1 MNYDIT
7 FCQGDGCHRKEDC
20 HRYLAL
26 LHFRADP
33 NPNKKT
39 YISMTKPEN
48 PAQCDLFWRET
59 PTAPN
64 GA

>member
-7 FCQGDGCHRKEDC
+7 FCQGENCLRKEEC

-26 LHFRADP
+26 LHFRADK

-39 YISMTKPEN
+39 YISMVKLSN

-59 PTAPN
+59 STAPN

>member
-7 FCQGDGCHRKEDC
+7 FCQGDGCPRKEQC
-20 HRYLAL
+20 HRYLHL
-26 LHFRADP
+26 QRFRADKDP
-33 NPNKKT
+33 NRGDH
-39 YISMTKPEN
+39 ISMTKPEN
-48 PAQCDLFWRET
+48 PAKCDLFWRET